1 MSQNNLARKKYNN
14 FYNGNT
20 NKKKN
25 INSTEKISL
34 SLSKFEKVLLV
45 TGSVILFTLMLC
57 LVGEK
62 ISLSNH
68 STSLQSVENS
78 LNKVNSDNNY
88 LKQEIGEL
96 ESGNRLQS
104 VAKKANLSLSNK
116 NVRNVNKWVRNWITI
131 LN

>member
-14 FYNGNT
+14 SYNVNT

-45 TGSVILFTLMLC
+45 TGSVIIFTLTLC

-62 ISLSNH
+62 INLGNH

-78 LNKVNSDNNY
+78 LNKVDNSNNY

-96 ESGNRLQS
+96 ESVNRLQS
-104 VAKKANLSLSNK
+104 VAKKGNLSLSNK
-116 NVRNVNKWVRNWITI
+116 NVRNVNK
-131 LN
+131 

>member
-116 NVRNVNKWVRNWITI
+116 NVRNVNK
-131 LN
+131 

>member
-45 TGSVILFTLMLC
+45 TGSVVVFTLMLC

-116 NVRNVNKWVRNWITI
+116 NVRNVNK
-131 LN
+131 

>member
-45 TGSVILFTLMLC
+45 TGSVIVFTLMLC

>member
-45 TGSVILFTLMLC
+45 TGSVIVFTLMLC

-116 NVRNVNKWVRNWITI
+116 NVRNVNK
-131 LN
+131 

>member
-45 TGSVILFTLMLC
+45 TGSVIIFTLMLC

-62 ISLSNH
+62 ISLSSH

-96 ESGNRLQS
+96 ASGNRLQS

-116 NVRNVNKWVRNWITI
+116 NVRNVNK
-131 LN
+131 